1 MITMYPLRLLKKKNI
16 KQHEKN
22 KESYE
27 QERQGKHYFKIVFL
41 VSGKIFK
48 KEEENNNATQTIRGK
63 K

>member
-1 MITMYPLRLLKKKNI
+1 MKKKNI